1 MMTLLL
7 VQTLFQIHF
16 FEAGR
21 VEMKENQVV
30 MHSGVT
36 LKQQF
41 GSLRADRIEG
51 EMDKGSKPLHLRC
64 HGNVELSV
72 NEGGLLKTP
81 FAAIDC
87 TAHLAECFSQ
97 DGALVVFEDPQSD
110 YRLVSEKV
118 QAQFLETAPWIERV
132 TAEGNVECL
141 STKGDSLKGSRAELE
156 RSSEGGLTHLKLQ
169 GPCLLRT
176 ASGEEVAASSAEINL
191 AQKVATLKGKTVL
204 SIYGEDPRTVRAF
217 GEVKVYKDRLLID
230 SPEEGGVVPEALQ
243 AHLEDKRGDI
253 FADRVELIYKEGS
266 PEKLILT
273 GNVRLEYHSHYALAD
288 RGEVDFGKRELI
300 LEAKERKA
308 VLFYDQ
314 LNKMQASAPKMKL
327 TIGSQNDQ
335 IKAEG
340 IGTMRLQ
347 FKEEEYQEFKKRF
360 LINGF

>member
-1 MMTLLL
+1 
-7 VQTLFQIHF
+7 
-16 FEAGR
+16 
-21 VEMKENQVV
+21 MKENQVV
-30 MHSGVT
+30 MHSGVQ
-36 LKQQF
+36 LNQQF

-51 EMDKGSKPLHLRC
+51 EMDKGSKPLHLQC
-64 HGNVELSV
+64 HGNVVLAV
-72 NEGGLLKTP
+72 NEGGVLKTP
-81 FAAIDC
+81 FASIDC

-97 DGALVVFEDPQSD
+97 DGAYVTYEEPNSG
-110 YRLVSEKV
+110 YRLLCEKL
-118 QAQFLETAPWIERV
+118 QAQFLDTAPWIERV
-132 TAEGNVECL
+132 TAEGQVECL
-141 STKGDSLKGSRAELE
+141 SAKGDSLRGSRAELE
-156 RSSEGGLTHLKLQ
+156 RGEEGALTIVKVQ

-191 AQKVATLKGKTVL
+191 TRKVATLKGKTVL
-204 SIYGEDPRTVRAF
+204 SIFGEDPRTVRAF

-230 SPEEGGVVPEALQ
+230 SPEEGGSVPESLQ
-243 AHLEDKRGDI
+243 VHLEDKRGDI
-253 FADRVELIYKEGS
+253 YADQVELIYKEGT

-273 GNVRLEYHSHYALAD
+273 GNVRLVYHSHYALAD
-288 RGEVDFGKRELI
+288 RGEVDFGKRELL

-327 TIGSQNDQ
+327 TLGAQKDQ